1 MDAMMTS
8 KGDVWVSLVFVSPP
22 HIIESLSNGL

>member
-8 KGDVWVSLVFVSPP
+8 KGDVWVSGVHAFLAQPLTS
-22 HIIESLSNGL
+22 SDQS